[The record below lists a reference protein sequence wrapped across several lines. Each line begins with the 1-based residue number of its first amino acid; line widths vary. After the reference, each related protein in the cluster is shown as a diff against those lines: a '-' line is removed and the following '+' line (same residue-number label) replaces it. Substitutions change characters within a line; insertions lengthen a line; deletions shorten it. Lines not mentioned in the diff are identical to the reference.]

1 MKRVYTRE
9 AAILPSVCDGTGRLS
24 VPGTFALFMDAAT
37 EHAEALGVGL
47 RAMAAKNLFWLTV
60 RTRVRFSRRP
70 AMMETVTVETFPE
83 DGGKVRCYR
92 DYRLKSGE
100 ELLAEGKTEWAVLD
114 TATGRLHPAQDV
126 MPADLEPPVPPVWE
140 EPFSRIDEDFTG
152 AELLGTYTVAST
164 DIDLGGHM
172 NNAAYIRA
180 LAGMFPG
187 KAWNAMRIRE
197 LEVVFRAPCFEGDAL
212 AVERRCADGVT
223 DLRMREGDKTV
234 LLARIV
240 TE

>member
-1 MKRVYTRE
+1 MKRVYRRE
-9 AAILPSVCDGTGRLS
+9 AAILPSMCDSAGRLS

-60 RTRVRFSRRP
+60 RTRVRFFRRP

-83 DGGKVRCYR
+83 DAGRVRCDR
-92 DYRLKSGE
+92 DYRLLCGE
-100 ELLAEGKTEWAVLD
+100 ELLAAGKTEWAILD
-114 TATGRLHPAQDV
+114 TATGKLRPAQDV
-126 MPADLEPPVPPVWE
+126 MPAGIEPPVTPVWE
-140 EPFSRIDEDFTG
+140 EPFSRIDEDFSG
-152 AELLGTYTVAST
+152 AEALGAYTVAST

-187 KAWNAMRIRE
+187 KVWNAMRIRE
-197 LEVVFRAPCFEGDAL
+197 LEAVFRAPCFEGDTIA
-212 AVERRCADGVT
+212 AVRRTADGAT
-223 DLRMREGDKTV
+223 DIRMRVGEKTV
-234 LLARIV
+234 LLARLV
-240 TE
+240 SE